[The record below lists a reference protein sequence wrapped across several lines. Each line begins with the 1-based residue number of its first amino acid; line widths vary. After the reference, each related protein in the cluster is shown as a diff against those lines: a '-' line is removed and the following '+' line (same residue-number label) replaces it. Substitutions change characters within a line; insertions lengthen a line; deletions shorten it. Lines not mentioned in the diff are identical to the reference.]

1 MRPIVTAAAIAEVDA
16 RAQED
21 ANIPAL
27 ILMESAGLQAWQ
39 HLQPRLTG
47 PEGLLLFLVGAGNNG
62 GDALVVSRYA
72 YNEGYTNQKIYL
84 LDGNVSPSSLVQR
97 RIIEGYGIEVID
109 ETGLHEALRVAHWII
124 DGIAGTGLK
133 GALRGTARALVEQVG
148 QRSAHVFSIDI
159 PSGLGDQVPVDAPSI
174 HAALTVTMGAR
185 KSAMF
190 HPKTRSRC
198 GAIVVVN
205 PSFPPSMIDR
215 LPTVAQVDDRRMSLA
230 PLKADDY
237 KNSRGHVAIFG
248 ASPPYSGALRLSG
261 RAAFASRAGLVTL
274 ACDED
279 LLSVV
284 ASEAPSVMVRPSGSV
299 DPAAYDVLLAGPGW
313 GSGRSALLKTLMA
326 SKKPMVIDAD
336 GITTLAELVTSGGLG
351 EHGPLI
357 ITPHLGELKRLAS
370 SLDVEDDTTPLG
382 FFSAITEVASRLDA
396 LLVVKSSLVH
406 IVLPDRTVLVVEGC
420 NPSLGVA
427 GSGDVLSGIIAA
439 LWATTGDD
447 VVAAR
452 CGVQIHQEAGR
463 RAHAAVG
470 YYDSEHLAEYVG
482 RVVQEAER

>member
-1 MRPIVTAAAIAEVDA
+1 MRPIVTAAAIAQVDT
-16 RAQED
+16 RAQEE
-21 ANIPAL
+21 AKIPAL
-27 ILMESAGLQAWQ
+27 LLMESAGLQAWQ
-39 HLQPRLTG
+39 HLKARLTRQ
-47 PEGLLLFLVGAGNNG
+47 EELLLFLVGAGNNG

-84 LDGNVSPSSLVQR
+84 LDGTVSPSSLVQR
-97 RIIEGYGIEVID
+97 RIIEGYGIEVIND
-109 ETGLHEALRVAHWII
+109 TGLHEALSIADWVI

-133 GALRGTARALVEQVG
+133 GALRGTARAVVEQIEKS
-148 QRSAHVFSIDI
+148 SAHVFSIDI
-159 PSGLGDQVPVDAPSI
+159 PSGLGDHVAVDAPSI
-174 HAALTVTMGAR
+174 HATLTVTMGAY

-198 GAIVVVN
+198 GTIVVVN

-215 LPTVAQVDDRRMSLA
+215 LPTVAHIDEQRAALA
-230 PLKADDY
+230 PLKVDDY
-237 KNSRGHVAIFG
+237 KNSRGHVAVFG
-248 ASPPYSGALRLSG
+248 GSPPYSGALRLSG

-274 ACDED
+274 ACDEEI
-279 LLSVV
+279 LGVV
-284 ASEAPSVMVRPSGSV
+284 ASEAPSVMVRPSTTV
-299 DPAAYDVLLAGPGW
+299 DPTAYDVLLAGPGW
-313 GSGRSALLKTLMA
+313 GRGRAALLKTLLA

-336 GITTLAELVTSGGLG
+336 GITALAEVVTTGGLS
-351 EHGPLI
+351 EHGSLI

-370 SLDVEDDTTPLG
+370 SLGVEDETTALG
-382 FFSAITEVASRLDA
+382 FFSMIKEIASRLDA

-406 IVLPDRTVLVVEGC
+406 IVLPNRTVLVVEGC

-439 LWATTGDD
+439 LWATSGDA

-482 RVVQEAER
+482 RAVQEAER